1 MKRSKRRHS
10 KRSKKRSKRRLHS
23 KRSNRNK
30 KISRLKRRSNHS
42 SKKVTLTTKGRL
54 IKRIDLTRRLRTRLS
69 PSGVV
74 EKKEDCIDPC
84 PHSRSGQRPSES
96 FARAA
101 ERDHHFYVLGLCS
114 CDTRQ
119 QRDEIDKVIKD
130 LQEKT
135 LLPKEPYEVHM
146 INHVRKHQRP
156 GCVPNESANVFN
168 KRFLFEFGRDPLPD
182 GIEKHKYSVIFN
194 HYCPYMVLTDNIPLV
209 NEMLRTDY
217 STRPYLINP
226 VSKIP
231 EDGRYDQL
239 MKSFDL
245 IVSDLE
251 AGLDIRGAKKKWSV
265 YQLKE

>member
-10 KRSKKRSKRRLHS
+10 KRSKKRSKRRVRS
-23 KRSNRNK
+23 KRSKRSK
-30 KISRLKRRSNHS
+30 KISRSKRRSKRS
-42 SKKVTLTTKGRL
+42 LKKV
-54 IKRIDLTRRLRTRLS
+54 IRRLRTRLS
-69 PSGVV
+69 HQDDKP
-74 EKKEDCIDPC
+74 DCID
-84 PHSRSGQRPSES
+84 RR
-96 FARAA
+96 
-101 ERDHHFYVLGLCS
+101 FYVLGLCS

-135 LLPKEPYEVHM
+135 LLPKELYEVHM

-168 KRFLFEFGRDPLPD
+168 KRFLFQFGSDPLPES
-182 GIEKHKYSVIFN
+182 IEKHKYTVIFN